1 MLPAEE
7 SPLPREGGNRRAGA
21 QMPVRLTEQ
30 VPETGRTV
38 LSLLVGRGARLTDV
52 AGLWCQ
58 RRAPGSG
65 SGGVYPCLCFN
76 ASGPDGGGERGV
88 VEFVLVGVELGEVGE
103 RLVHAGA

>member
-1 MLPAEE
+1 MRAELETVAARVLAGKLQMLPAEE

-38 LSLLVGRGARLTDV
+38 LSLLLGRGARLIDV

-58 RRAPGSG
+58 RRAPGSE
-65 SGGVYPCLCFN
+65 SGGVYPL
-76 ASGPDGGGERGV
+76 S
-88 VEFVLVGVELGEVGE
+88 VL
-103 RLVHAGA
+103 